1 MKPPVSYYGGKQRIA
16 SRIVP
21 LIPKHTV
28 YVEPFAGGAAVLFAK
43 PWPAVTNGDHYRE
56 VVNDTDGRLVNF
68 YRMLRDR
75 GPELVAAL
83 QLTPFSEEEHQLA
96 KDLDSGDEL
105 ERARR
110 YYVNISQSF
119 SNTIGRGWSRNKNAA
134 GNNHPVIWTN
144 KIGRLPQYLDRM
156 STVYISSTDAIK
168 CIQQWDSPHTFF
180 YVDPPYPGANQ
191 GHYKGYT
198 YEDFFWLCDTLDKI
212 QGSFVL
218 SNYFNKLAPA
228 HWERYDIQTTM
239 SASRQRD
246 GTDRKRTEVLWRK
259 LSTAPVRPEIQA
271 LYDSGKFDCF
281 GGH

>member
-43 PWPAVTNGDHYRE
+43 PWPAVTNSNHYRE
-56 VVNDTDGRLVNF
+56 VINDTDGRLVNF

-75 GPELVAAL
+75 GPELIDKL
-83 QLTPFSEEEHQLA
+83 RLTPFSEEEYRLA

-119 SNTIGRGWSRNKNAA
+119 SHQLSKGWRKATTKEND
-134 GNNHPVIWTN
+134 PLTWMN
-144 KIGRLPQYLDRM
+144 KIDRLPQYLDRM
-156 STVYISSTDAIK
+156 STMYISSTDAIK
-168 CIQQWDSPHTFF
+168 CIQQWDSPQTFF
-180 YVDPPYPGANQ
+180 YCDPPYPGTDQ
-191 GHYKGYT
+191 GHYDGYT
-198 YEDFFWLCDTLDKI
+198 DADFLLLCATLDSIK
-212 QGSFVL
+212 GSFIL
-218 SNYFNKLAPA
+218 SNYDHYAPPT
-228 HWERYDIQTTM
+228 HWERHEIQATM
-239 SASRQRD
+239 SIDRRRQ
-246 GTDRKRTEVLWRK
+246 GANRKRTEVLWRK
-259 LSTAPVRPEIQA
+259 LSTLPVRPEIQA

-281 GGH
+281 EG

>member
-1 MKPPVSYYGGKQRIA
+1 MRPPVSYYGGKQRIA

-56 VVNDTDGRLVNF
+56 VINDIDGRLVNF

-75 GPELVAAL
+75 GPDLVAAL
-83 QLTPFSEEEHQLA
+83 QLTPFSEEEHRLA

-119 SNTIGRGWSRNKNAA
+119 ANTIGRGWSRNKNAA

-144 KIGRLPQYLDRM
+144 KINQLPQYLDRM
-156 STVYISSTDAIK
+156 STMYISSTDAIECVK
-168 CIQQWDSPHTFF
+168 QWDSPQTFF
-180 YVDPPYPGANQ
+180 YCDPPYPGTNQ
-191 GHYKGYT
+191 GHYNGYT
-198 YEDFFWLCDTLDKI
+198 DADFLLLCATLDSIK
-212 QGSFVL
+212 GSFVL
-218 SNYFNKLAPA
+218 SNYDHYAPST
-228 HWERYDIQTTM
+228 HWERHEIQATM
-239 SASRQRD
+239 SIDQRRQ
-246 GTDRKRTEVLWRK
+246 GANRKRTEVLWRK
-259 LSTAPVRPEIQA
+259 LSTLPVRPEIQA

-281 GGH
+281 GG

>member
-28 YVEPFAGGAAVLFAK
+28 YVEPFAGGAAVLFNK
-43 PWPAVTNGDHYRE
+43 PWPAVTNGSHYQE

-75 GPELVAAL
+75 GPELIEKL
-83 QLTPFSEEEHQLA
+83 QLTPFSEEEHRLA

-110 YYVNISQSF
+110 YYVNINQSF
-119 SNTIGRGWSRNKNAA
+119 SHQIGCGWRRATLSVND
-134 GNNHPVIWTN
+134 PLTWTK
-144 KIGRLPQYLDRM
+144 KIDRLPQYLDRM
-156 STVYISSTDAIK
+156 STMYISSTDALTCIK
-168 CIQQWDSPHTFF
+168 QWDSPQTFF
-180 YVDPPYPGANQ
+180 YIDPPYPGTNQ
-191 GHYKGYT
+191 GHYNEYT
-198 YEDFFWLCDTLDKI
+198 DADFLLLCATLDSIK
-212 QGSFVL
+212 GSFVL
-218 SNYFNKLAPA
+218 SNYDHYAPPT
-228 HWERYDIQTTM
+228 HWERHEIQTTM
-239 SASRQRD
+239 SIDQRRQ
-246 GTDRKRTEVLWRK
+246 GANRKRTEVLWRK

-281 GGH
+281 EG